1 MEVRFSTGLRLIF
14 ACALYLYHLFAKAL
28 EIRHI
33 YRQSYISVY
42 LSTDVH
48 GRIFLNNGV
57 NAAAENNPQRRLH

>member
-33 YRQSYISVY
+33 YRQSYTSVY

-48 GRIFLNNGV
+48 GRTFLDNGV
-57 NAAAENNPQRRLH
+57 RAAAENPQRRLH